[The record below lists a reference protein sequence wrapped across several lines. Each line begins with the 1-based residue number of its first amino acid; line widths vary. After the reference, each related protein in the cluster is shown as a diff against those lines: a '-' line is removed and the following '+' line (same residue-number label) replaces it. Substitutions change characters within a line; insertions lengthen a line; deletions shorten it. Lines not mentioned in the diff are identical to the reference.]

1 MSKVKK
7 SVCLVGV
14 RNAKGMKT
22 VQKSVTTTIKQR
34 SAKPKKRAAPVS
46 AVNFEIH
53 QLDPIRKCGPG
64 TTVQQLIR
72 VIERT
77 DGHATNHLVFFDRH
91 GWYCEHGRECHAV
104 KHARKQKGRPVR
116 AASR

>member
-7 SVCLVGV
+7 SMRKVGV
-14 RNAKGMKT
+14 RNAKMMAT
-22 VQKSVTTTIKQR
+22 VNRSVTTTTKQR
-34 SAKPKKRAAPVS
+34 SAKPKKRAAPDS
-46 AVNFEIH
+46 AVKFEIRE
-53 QLDPIRKCGPG
+53 LDPIRKCGPG